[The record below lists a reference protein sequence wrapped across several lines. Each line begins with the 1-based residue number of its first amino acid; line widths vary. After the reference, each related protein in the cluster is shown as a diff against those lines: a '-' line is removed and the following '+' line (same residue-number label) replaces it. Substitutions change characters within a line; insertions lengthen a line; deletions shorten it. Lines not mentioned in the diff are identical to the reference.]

1 MYANL
6 GALAFLIAAC
16 YMTYCW
22 DHRLNPNLKFKT
34 SSNWSYLVLTVLIIF
49 VIWDILWNIC
59 SGSMSR
65 FTSQAFL
72 QSSFRFAWK
81 PFFAAISTGVS
92 EETFRY
98 LSIVTLLECLKET
111 KHQVTFVV
119 IISAMIFGAFH
130 LLNVMDEPF
139 IAAISQVIMAF
150 VSGLVWA
157 IIYLYTGKLWAMMI
171 IHGIYDYFMFLQ
183 PIGISTSNSIFIIY
197 CVIEVIIPILLTIW
211 MLTGKRYKV
220 LQANARRIMLRQNFS
235 F

>member
-1 MYANL
+1 
-6 GALAFLIAAC
+6 
-16 YMTYCW
+16 
-22 DHRLNPNLKFKT
+22 
-34 SSNWSYLVLTVLIIF
+34 
-49 VIWDILWNIC
+49 
-59 SGSMSR
+59 
-65 FTSQAFL
+65 
-72 QSSFRFAWK
+72 
-81 PFFAAISTGVS
+81 
-92 EETFRY
+92 
-98 LSIVTLLECLKET
+98 
-111 KHQVTFVV
+111 
-119 IISAMIFGAFH
+119 
-130 LLNVMDEPF
+130 MDEPF

>member
-16 YMTYCW
+16 YMIYCW

-59 SGSMSR
+59 SGAMSR

-81 PFFAAISTGVS
+81 PFFDAISTGVS

>member
-1 MYANL
+1 ML
-6 GALAFLIAAC
+6 
-16 YMTYCW
+16 
-22 DHRLNPNLKFKT
+22 
-34 SSNWSYLVLTVLIIF
+34 
-49 VIWDILWNIC
+49 
-59 SGSMSR
+59 
-65 FTSQAFL
+65 FL
-72 QSSFRFAWK
+72 QEFQK
-81 PFFAAISTGVS
+81 K
-92 EETFRY
+92 
-98 LSIVTLLECLKET
+98 LSDICLSLLLECLKET

-119 IISAMIFGAFH
+119 IISAMIFGGFH

>member
-1 MYANL
+1 M
-6 GALAFLIAAC
+6 
-16 YMTYCW
+16 
-22 DHRLNPNLKFKT
+22 
-34 SSNWSYLVLTVLIIF
+34 
-49 VIWDILWNIC
+49 IWDILWNIC
-59 SGSMSR
+59 SGAMSR
-65 FTSQAFL
+65 FISQAFL
-72 QSSFRFAWK
+72 QSLFRFAWK
-81 PFFAAISTGVS
+81 PFFDAISTRVS

-119 IISAMIFGAFH
+119 IIRAMIFGAFH

-139 IAAISQVIMAF
+139 IAAIFQVIMAF

-157 IIYLYTGKLWAMMI
+157 IIYLYTGKLWAMM
-171 IHGIYDYFMFLQ
+171 
-183 PIGISTSNSIFIIY
+183 IIY

>member
-1 MYANL
+1 
-6 GALAFLIAAC
+6 
-16 YMTYCW
+16 
-22 DHRLNPNLKFKT
+22 
-34 SSNWSYLVLTVLIIF
+34 
-49 VIWDILWNIC
+49 
-59 SGSMSR
+59 
-65 FTSQAFL
+65 
-72 QSSFRFAWK
+72 
-81 PFFAAISTGVS
+81 
-92 EETFRY
+92 TFRY

-197 CVIEVIIPILLTIW
+197 CVIEVIIPILLTI
-211 MLTGKRYKV
+211 
-220 LQANARRIMLRQNFS
+220 
-235 F
+235 